1 MKKRIYLIFLL
12 LGCLSCMED
21 EKSEK
26 PNSVSDSS
34 IASEEVEVKRDSVF
48 NKERWLV
55 KTGSNYPYRDGM
67 VQDLM
72 TNQGIRNLKYDE
84 IIEHLGKPDRI
95 NEGHL
100 YYRIDQTRLGGVWLL
115 HTKTM
120 VIQLAP
126 DSTVNWIKIHE

>member
-1 MKKRIYLIFLL
+1 MEKKLIIILL
-12 LGCLSCMED
+12 LFGCLACMED

-26 PNSVSDSS
+26 PEAPSDISL
-34 IASEEVEVKRDSVF
+34 ASEEVEVTPDSIF
-48 NKERWLV
+48 NKEEWLI
-55 KTGSNYPYRDGM
+55 KDGRDYPYRDRM
-67 VQDLM
+67 VADLM
-72 TNQGIRNLKYDE
+72 TNQGIRKIKHDE
-84 IIEHLGKPDRI
+84 IIERLGKPDRI

-100 YYRIDQTRLGGVWLL
+100 YYRVNQTRLGDFLVL

>member
-1 MKKRIYLIFLL
+1 MAKKIIVILL
-12 LGCLSCMED
+12 LFGCLACVKD

-26 PNSVSDSS
+26 PEAPSDTSL
-34 IASEEVEVKRDSVF
+34 ASEEVEVTPDSIF
-48 NKERWLV
+48 NKEQWLI
-55 KTGSNYPYRDGM
+55 KDGPDYPYRDRM
-67 VQDLM
+67 VADLM
-72 TNQGIRNLKYDE
+72 TNQGIRKLKYDE
-84 IIEHLGKPDRI
+84 IIERLGEPDRI

-100 YYRIDQTRLGGVWLL
+100 YYRVNQTRLGDFLVL